1 MMNGRRAANH
11 LKAVWG
17 GVAVVGVGVLLAACG
32 HTSTSST
39 SLPPPTTV
47 PAATTTT
54 TTTAAPASPT
64 TTDAGQVAGARCRST
79 VLSAS
84 IAGRSGGAGTL
95 ELVVDLTS
103 KATVPCTLEGYPGL
117 QMRDASGSALPTDV
131 VRKGTYPFTSMNP
144 TLVTLA
150 PGGSARFNVGYSDV
164 PVANESSCPASAT
177 MDVTA
182 PNAYHSVS
190 LSATIAPCNHG
201 TVVVS
206 PVFPPSA

>member
-1 MMNGRRAANH
+1 M
-11 LKAVWG
+11 
-17 GVAVVGVGVLLAACG
+17 
-32 HTSTSST
+32 
-39 SLPPPTTV
+39 
-47 PAATTTT
+47 
-54 TTTAAPASPT
+54 
-64 TTDAGQVAGARCRST
+64 
-79 VLSAS
+79 
-84 IAGRSGGAGTL
+84 

-117 QMRDASGSALPTDV
+117 QMRDASGSALPTNV
-131 VRKGTYPFTSMNP
+131 VRKGTYPFTSTNP

-164 PVANESSCPASAT
+164 PVANESSCPASAS

-190 LSATIAPCNHG
+190 LAATIAPCDHG

>member
-1 MMNGRRAANH
+1 MTNGRRAATH
-11 LKAVWG
+11 LKTVRS
-17 GVAVVGVGVLLAACG
+17 GVAVVGVGVLIAACS
-32 HTSTSST
+32 HASTSST

-47 PAATTTT
+47 PAAP
-54 TTTAAPASPT
+54 TTTAAPASTT

-117 QMRDASGSALPTDV
+117 QMRDASGSALPTNV
-131 VRKGTYPFTSMNP
+131 LRKGTYPFTSMNP

-206 PVFPPSA
+206 PVFAPPA

>member
-1 MMNGRRAANH
+1 MMIRRRASTRV
-11 LKAVWG
+11 KAVRS
-17 GVAVVGVGVLLAACG
+17 GVAVVGVGVLVAACS

-47 PAATTTT
+47 PVAPA
-54 TTTAAPASPT
+54 TTAAPVSPT

-117 QMRDASGSALPTDV
+117 QMRDASGSALPTNV
-131 VRKGTYPFTSMNP
+131 LRKGTYPFTSMNP

-190 LSATIAPCNHG
+190 LTATIAPCNHG

>member
-1 MMNGRRAANH
+1 MMNRRRAATH
-11 LKAVWG
+11 LKAVRS
-17 GVAVVGVGVLLAACG
+17 GVAVVGVGMLVAACS

-47 PAATTTT
+47 PAAP
-54 TTTAAPASPT
+54 TTTAAPASTT

-117 QMRDASGSALPTDV
+117 QMRDASGSALPTNV
-131 VRKGTYPFTSMNP
+131 LRKGTYPFTSMNP

-182 PNAYHSVS
+182 PNAYRSVS